1 MSLFPALHANLSL
14 FRLRTWGSW
23 LIFLALSFLSVGV
36 DAAEKRLQVGIA
48 LHPYYS
54 YVAHVVGDR
63 ADILPLVEAG
73 FNPHSYELQP
83 SDLNRLM
90 KMDAL
95 VLNGIGHDEFAV
107 QAVEKLMHSQPVLE
121 EQLTLIYANKN
132 VPLLAAA
139 NTRNAWNPHTFVS
152 IDAAI
157 RQVYTIARELGLLDP
172 DNARYFQKNALVY
185 ARSLRQLKN
194 HYLRSFK
201 GKDLSGIR
209 IASTHNAYGYF
220 LQEFGIGID
229 TVIEPA
235 HGVEPSATQ
244 LQKTI
249 ERIREANVN
258 LLFTELDM
266 DNRYVKT
273 IEAATGVR
281 LYHFSHMTHGAFEKD
296 KVYREM
302 EQNLKTLTEALN
314 EALELELQSAA
325 VHVSVSSESIEH
337 GVLR

>member
-1 MSLFPALHANLSL
+1 MYLVNASRLSYLLMSGLTLFVLVTAAIFSPA
-14 FRLRTWGSW
+14 
-23 LIFLALSFLSVGV
+23 
-36 DAAEKRLQVGIA
+36 AAASDKRLQVGIA

-54 YVAHVVGDR
+54 YVAEIVGDR
-63 ADILPLVEAG
+63 ADILPLVESG

-107 QAVEKLMHSQPVLE
+107 HAVEKLISSQPALADK
-121 EQLTLIYANKN
+121 LTLIYANKD

-139 NTRNAWNPHTFVS
+139 NTRNAWNPHSFVS

-157 RQVYTIARELGLLDP
+157 RQIYTIARELGQLDQA
-172 DNARYFQKNALVY
+172 NARFYQKNAMGF
-185 ARSLRQLKN
+185 ARKLRQLKN
-194 HYLRSFK
+194 QHLKAFQ

-220 LQEFGIGID
+220 LQEFGISID

-273 IEAATGVR
+273 IEASTGVR
-281 LYHFSHMTHGAFEKD
+281 LYHFSHMTFGEFEKD

-302 EQNLKTLTEALN
+302 EQNLITLTQALN
-314 EALELELQSAA
+314 QAMSDAGK
-325 VHVSVSSESIEH
+325 ESGKE
-337 GVLR
+337 G